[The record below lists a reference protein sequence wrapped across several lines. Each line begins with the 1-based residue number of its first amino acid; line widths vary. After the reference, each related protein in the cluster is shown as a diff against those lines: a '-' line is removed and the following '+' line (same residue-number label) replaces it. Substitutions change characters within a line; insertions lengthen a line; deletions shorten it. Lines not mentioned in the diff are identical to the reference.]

1 VEILN
6 ARQLKIQIKTIANSE
21 IQKENISNR
30 ILDTDYNIK
39 MGFSINNKIN
49 SSNNNR
55 LFLIIKRIITII
67 LKTKLNIKQKC
78 AEIGKFTT
86 HATTE
91 LNVATPME
99 LMNSKEKLMSINF
112 TEPENVN
119 CIMNKAIAL
128 TAPDVILSTK

>member
-55 LFLIIKRIITII
+55 LFLIIKRIIII

-119 CIMNKAIAL
+119 CIMNKAIVL
-128 TAPDVILSTK
+128 MAPDAILSTK

>member
-55 LFLIIKRIITII
+55 LFLIIKRIIII